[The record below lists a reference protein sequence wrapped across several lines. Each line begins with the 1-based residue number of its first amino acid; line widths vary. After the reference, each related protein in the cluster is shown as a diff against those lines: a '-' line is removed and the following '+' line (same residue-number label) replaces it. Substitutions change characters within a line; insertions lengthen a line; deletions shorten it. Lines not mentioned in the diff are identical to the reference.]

1 MTNASVPPELSIRPL
16 AESGVLV
23 EVGATIES
31 RLVARV
37 MALTSSI
44 DAAALPGVVDVVP
57 SYTTIMVVF
66 DPSTTDTDHVISSIR
81 HLAVEPT
88 TAAPPSAREVT
99 IPVAYG
105 GAHGPDLAAVA
116 DYTGLAPDEVVARH
130 ANGDYLVACMG
141 FAPGFG
147 FLVGLPSA
155 LETPRRPSPR
165 TRVPRGSVGIGGA
178 QTGVYSLDTPG
189 GWNLIGRTPVP
200 LVDLGGPAPFLL
212 QPGDR
217 VTFEPISAARYEEIA
232 SQGAVTTN
240 GPNPELPSPPPPLSA
255 DA

>member
-1 MTNASVPPELSIRPL
+1 MTSESASPELIIRPL

-23 EVGATIES
+23 EIGSTIEP

-37 MALTSSI
+37 MALTSAI
-44 DAAALPGVVDVVP
+44 DAAALPGVIDVVP
-57 SYTTIMVVF
+57 SYTTIMIVF
-66 DPSTTDTDHVISSIR
+66 DPSTTDTDQVASSIR
-81 HLAVEPT
+81 YLALSATTGPPPT
-88 TAAPPSAREVT
+88 PREVT

-105 GAHGPDLAAVA
+105 GAHGPDLAGVA
-116 DYTGLAPDEVVARH
+116 AHTGLAPEEVVASH
-130 ANGDYLVACMG
+130 AGADYVVACMG

-147 FLVGLPSA
+147 FLVGLPAA
-155 LETPRRPSPR
+155 LATPRRPSPR
-165 TRVPRGSVGIGGA
+165 TRVHRGSVGIGGA

-217 VTFEPISAARYEEIA
+217 VTFEPISAGAYDEITSSSAFNA
-232 SQGAVTTN
+232 SAPA
-240 GPNPELPSPPPPLSA
+240 PNSPPSPPLSA